1 MYLEQ
6 FFVEGLGHASY
17 LIASE
22 GSHEAAVIDP
32 RRDVQVYRDA
42 AARIG
47 ATLRYAL
54 ETHDHND
61 FVSGARILS
70 EADGVEVIASATA
83 GCGRGTSWYSVSSRS
98 VCSRPRGTRR
108 SM

>member
-22 GSHEAAVIDP
+22 SAHEAAVIDP
-32 RRDVQVYRDA
+32 RRDVQIYRDA
-42 AARIG
+42 AAKIG
-47 ATLRYAL
+47 ATLRYAI

-61 FVSGARILS
+61 FVSGARILGD
-70 EADGVEVIASATA
+70 AMAL
-83 GCGRGTSWYSVSSRS
+83 RSSRRWARD
-98 VCSRPRGTRR
+98 CGTRTAASGPEMR
-108 SM
+108 